1 MAVKILRD
9 KEPIGDSL
17 PMLHRDFQVLEMKPI
32 VRKKRTP
39 EEKAARAAR
48 IEERKKKAAKGEKPD
63 PDDEDDEDD
72 DDGGENSDDTGN
84 EGKEAA
90 GKRDNDRFDISISSE
105 YPVERWFGREILD
118 HSAAAVDL
126 SRAKLGMSFLDS
138 HDAKSIVGIVE
149 NVKVGDDKVLRGKVR
164 FSRSAPAQ
172 QIKTDILDG
181 IRRFI
186 SVGYSVNEYSLDT
199 SSKTEGDTY
208 RATRWT
214 PMEASSVGVP
224 ADPTVGNDRKV
235 GDRLFTVSIRG
246 AVAPEVK
253 NPASE
258 PNPSREVTVT
268 EEEKKALAAASA
280 ASRTAAAEIL
290 RLGKVH
296 SIEHDVVMK
305 AVEEGRSLDEFS
317 RTCLEIVGSRG
328 GKPAAPAA
336 AENADRIDL
345 NDREQGEYNIARGIM
360 TCVRNDEM
368 SKAGTS
374 KRDNCFE
381 LEISEQIEKNWTG
394 KRHGGLF
401 VPWSIRH
408 ASPDLTPELRAKYQ
422 GRMKDLQKRAGLDS
436 GTATAGQELK
446 FTEPGEF
453 IQFLYNSMR
462 VKELGARTIAG
473 LRDNVSYPKQTGKAT
488 GSWVGENPGSD
499 VADSALTLGSIAS
512 SPKTYQS
519 SSSYSRQLLAQAVVD
534 VDTLVREDLGR
545 DLALAVDSVA
555 ILGGG
560 SNQPSGIGAT
570 SGVQSYTAIADAGNG
585 GALAWD
591 DIVKMSELLEDAN
604 ADQLG
609 DGAWLATPGIKS
621 SLKRTARLGNTIGL
635 PIWADDSTVD
645 GYRARS
651 SNQVKKN
658 TTKGS
663 SGATLHTIIRG
674 IFETMVIGM
683 WGSGFELVVDPYRL
697 KKQGMIELTTFMLTD
712 VVLKYPVA
720 FVVCTAVVTT

>member
-1 MAVKILRD
+1 MKVLERKSE
-9 KEPIGDSL
+9 KIGDAL
-17 PMLHRDFQVLEMKPI
+17 PMLCRDFEVLEMIPI
-32 VRKKRTP
+32 
-39 EEKAARAAR
+39 AARQKKFLSAAEVIAR
-48 IEERKKKAAKGEKPD
+48 AERAERRKKKKDAGEPPD
-63 PDDEDDEDD
+63 PDDDEDD
-72 DDGGENSDDTGN
+72 DSGENSDDTGN

-90 GKRDNDRFDISISSE
+90 GKRDEDRFDISISSE
-105 YPVERWFGREILD
+105 YPVERWFGKEILD
-118 HSAAAVDL
+118 HSPDAIDL
-126 SRAKLGMSFLDS
+126 SRAKLGLSFLDS
-138 HDAKSIVGIVE
+138 HDARSVIGIVE
-149 NVKVGDDKVLRGKVR
+149 KVKAGDDKKLRGQVR

-172 QIKTDILDG
+172 QIKADIQDG

-186 SVGYSVNEYSLDT
+186 SVGYMVNEYTLEK
-199 SSKTEGDTY
+199 SSKDEGDTY
-208 RATRWT
+208 RATKWT

-224 ADPTVGNDRKV
+224 ADPTVGNDRAA
-235 GDRLFTVSIRG
+235 GDRQYPVLVRS
-246 AVAPEVK
+246 A

-258 PNPSREVTVT
+258 PNLKEVTVEPT
-268 EEEKKALAAASA
+268 VAE
-280 ASRTAAAEIL
+280 SRTAAAEII

-296 SIEHDVVMK
+296 SIDGERVAK
-305 AVEEGRSLDEFS
+305 AVGDGETVEAFSRFVLDE
-317 RTCLEIVGSRG
+317 VAKRG
-328 GKPAAPAA
+328 GKAVVQPP
-336 AENADRIDL
+336 AENQERLDL
-345 NDREQGEYNIARGIM
+345 TEKEQKEYNLARGIM
-360 TCVRNDEM
+360 AMIHNMDAPAQREN
-368 SKAGTS
+368 S
-374 KRDNCFE
+374 FE
-381 LEISEQIEKNWTG
+381 LEISEEIAKTYRG
-394 KRHGGLF
+394 KRGGGML
-401 VPWSIRH
+401 VPWSLRH
-408 ASPDLTPELRAKYQ
+408 AWTPNLTKQFGDQPRLAHQ
-422 GRMKDLQKRAGLDS
+422 LQTRAGLDS
-436 GTATAGQELK
+436 GTSTAGAELK

-534 VDTLVREDLGR
+534 VDTLVREDLAR
-545 DLALAVDSVA
+545 DMALAVDTVA
-555 ILGGG
+555 IVGGG
-560 SNQPSGIGAT
+560 SNQPTGIVAT
-570 SGVQSYTAIADAGNG
+570 SGVQSYVTIADAGNG

-591 DIVKMSELLEDAN
+591 DIIIMSEKLEDAN

-609 DGAWLATPGIKS
+609 DGAWLTTPGVKS

-651 SNQVKKN
+651 SNQVVKN
-658 TTKGS
+658 STKGS
-663 SGATLHTIIRG
+663 SGATLHTLIRG

-712 VVLKYPVA
+712 VTLKYPVA
-720 FVVCTAVVTT
+720 FVVAKYVVTT

>member
-1 MAVKILRD
+1 MNPLLTKQ
-9 KEPIGDSL
+9 KEKLGDSL
-17 PMLHRDFQVLEMKPI
+17 PMLSREFEILEMKP
-32 VRKKRTP
+32 VKRRQKKVLTP
-39 EEKAARAAR
+39 EEVAARAAEK
-48 IEERKKKAAKGEKPD
+48 EERKNKKAAGKPD
-63 PDDEDDEDD
+63 DSADDDEEDD
-72 DDGGENSDDTGN
+72 DDDAEENSDDTDN
-84 EGKEAA
+84 EEDEAA
-90 GKRDNDRFDISISSE
+90 GKRDEDRFDISISSE
-105 YPVERWFGREILD
+105 YPVERWFGKEILD
-118 HSAAAVDL
+118 HSTDAVDL
-126 SRAKLGMSFLDS
+126 SRAKRGLSFLDS
-138 HDAKSIVGIVE
+138 HEAKSVIGIVE
-149 NVKVGDDKVLRGKVR
+149 KVKVGDDKKLRGQLR
-164 FSRSAPAQ
+164 FSRGAQAQ
-172 QIKTDILDG
+172 QIKTDIQDG

-186 SVGYSVNEYSLDT
+186 SVGYMVIEYTLVT
-199 SSKTEGDTY
+199 SSKDEGDTY
-208 RATRWT
+208 RASKWT

-224 ADPTVGNDRKV
+224 ADPTVGNDRKA
-235 GDRLFTVSIRG
+235 GDRQYPVLVRS
-246 AVAPEVK
+246 A

-258 PNPSREVTVT
+258 PNLKEVNVPETVAVDVT
-268 EEEKKALAAASA
+268 AH
-280 ASRTAAAEIL
+280 RTAAAEII

-296 SIEHDVVMK
+296 QFDQERTAQ
-305 AVEEGRSLDEFS
+305 AVSDGMSVDAFS
-317 RTCLEIVGSRG
+317 RLVLEEVAKRG
-328 GKPAAPAA
+328 AKTLVQPPSDGQ
-336 AENADRIDL
+336 ERLDL
-345 NDREQGEYNIARGIM
+345 TDKDQKEYNLARGIM
-360 TCVRNDEM
+360 TAVKNIEAA
-368 SKAGTS
+368 SSGGSS
-374 KRDNCFE
+374 KRENSFE
-381 LEISEQIEKNWTG
+381 MEISDTIEKDWKG
-394 KRHGGLF
+394 SRHGGLF
-401 VPWSIRH
+401 IPWSIRH
-408 ASPDLTPELRAKYQ
+408 AMTPELRAKYPKLFS
-422 GRMKDLQKRAGLDS
+422 MRAGLDS

-473 LRDNVSYPKQTGKAT
+473 LRDNVSYPKQTGKAS

-545 DLALAVDSVA
+545 DMALAVDSVA
-555 ILGGG
+555 IVGGG
-560 SNQPSGIGAT
+560 SNQPSGIGST
-570 SGVQSYTAIADAGNG
+570 SGVQSYVTIADAGNG

-609 DGAWLATPGIKS
+609 DGAWLSTPGVKS

-651 SNQVKKN
+651 SNQVTKN
-658 TTKGS
+658 STKGS
-663 SGATLHTIIRG
+663 SGATLHTLIRG

-712 VVLKYPVA
+712 VTLKYPVA
-720 FVVCTAVVTT
+720 FVVAKFVVTT

>member
-1 MAVKILRD
+1 MKAPVLERQTEKL
-9 KEPIGDSL
+9 GDSL
-17 PMLHRDFQVLEMKPI
+17 PMLTREFEVIGMTLVKRE
-32 VRKKRTP
+32 KKIRTP
-39 EEKAARAAR
+39 EELAARAERAER
-48 IEERKKKAAKGEKPD
+48 RKKKKDAGEEPD
-63 PDDEDDEDD
+63 PEDADD
-72 DDGGENSDDTGN
+72 DDDDSGENSDDTGN

-90 GKRDNDRFDISISSE
+90 GKRDEDRFAISISSE
-105 YPVERWFGREILD
+105 FPVQRWFGTEILD
-118 HSAAAVDL
+118 HSAGAVDL
-126 SRAKLGMSFLDS
+126 SRAKRGLSFLDS
-138 HDAKSIVGIVE
+138 HDAKSVIGIVE
-149 NVKVGDDKVLRGKVR
+149 NVKVGDDKKLRGQVR

-181 IRRFI
+181 IRKFI
-186 SVGYSVNEYSLDT
+186 SVGYSINEYTLVK
-199 SSKTEGDTY
+199 SSKEEGDTY
-208 RATRWT
+208 RATKWT

-224 ADPTVGNDRKV
+224 ADPTVGNDRKA
-235 GDRLFTVSIRG
+235 GDRQYPVLVRS
-246 AVAPEVK
+246 A

-258 PNPSREVTVT
+258 PNPKEVTVET
-268 EEEKKALAAASA
+268 QVAESRAAG
-280 ASRTAAAEIL
+280 AEII

-296 SIEHDVVMK
+296 QIDQERVAK
-305 AVEEGRSLDEFS
+305 AVADGETVDAFS
-317 RTCLEIVGSRG
+317 RYVLEEVSKRG
-328 GKPAAPAA
+328 ARPAAQPSPE
-336 AENADRIDL
+336 ENAERIAL
-345 NDREQGEYNIARGIM
+345 TEKEQKEYNLARGIM
-360 TCVRNDEM
+360 TAIRNIEAASSGGTQKRENSFEM
-368 SKAGTS
+368 
-374 KRDNCFE
+374 
-381 LEISEQIEKNWTG
+381 EISQDIEKSW
-394 KRHGGLF
+394 KRGSHGGLF
-401 VPWSIRH
+401 VPWSLRH
-408 ASPDLTPELRAKYQ
+408 AWSPELQTKFGPILKQ
-422 GRMKDLQKRAGLDS
+422 RAGLDS

-473 LRDNVSYPKQTGKAT
+473 LRDNVSYPKQTGKAS

-534 VDTLVREDLGR
+534 VDTLVREDLAR
-545 DLALAVDSVA
+545 DMALAVDSVA
-555 ILGGG
+555 IVGGG
-560 SNQPSGIGAT
+560 SNQPTGIVAT
-570 SGVQSYTAIADAGNG
+570 SGVQSYVAISDSGNG

-591 DIVKMSELLEDAN
+591 DIVIMSEKLEDAN
-604 ADQLG
+604 ADTLG
-609 DGAWLATPGIKS
+609 DGAWLTTPGIKS

-635 PIWADDSTVD
+635 PIWADDSSVD

-651 SNQVKKN
+651 SNQVTKN
-658 TTKGS
+658 STKGS

-720 FVVCTAVVTT
+720 FVVAKYVATT

>member
-1 MAVKILRD
+1 MKIVERKAEKLG
-9 KEPIGDSL
+9 ESL
-17 PMLHRDFQVLEMKPI
+17 PMLMRDFEIVEMVPI
-32 VRKKRTP
+32 AKRQKKVFTP
-39 EEKAARAAR
+39 EEKAARADRRKAKKDAG
-48 IEERKKKAAKGEKPD
+48 EEAD
-63 PDDEDDEDD
+63 PEDDQDLE
-72 DDGGENSDDTGN
+72 ENSDDTGN

-90 GKRDNDRFDISISSE
+90 GKRDEDRFNISISSE
-105 YPVERWFGREILD
+105 YPVERWFGKEILD
-118 HSAAAVDL
+118 HSPESIDL
-126 SRAKLGMSFLDS
+126 SRAKLGLSFLDS
-138 HDAKSIVGIVE
+138 HDAKSVIGIVE
-149 NVKVGDDKVLRGKVR
+149 KVKAGDDKKLRGQVR
-164 FSRSAPAQ
+164 FSRNPQAQ
-172 QIKTDILDG
+172 QIKTDIQDG

-186 SVGYSVNEYSLDT
+186 SVGYMVNEYTLDK
-199 SSKTEGDTY
+199 SSKDEGDTY
-208 RATRWT
+208 RATKWT

-224 ADPTVGNDRKV
+224 ADPTVGNDRKA
-235 GDRLFTVSIRG
+235 GDRQYPVFVRS
-246 AVAPEVK
+246 A

-258 PNPSREVTVT
+258 PNLKEVTVEPT
-268 EEEKKALAAASA
+268 VAE
-280 ASRTAAAEIL
+280 SRTAAAEII

-296 SIEHDVVMK
+296 SIDQERVAK
-305 AVEEGRSLDEFS
+305 AVGDGESVEAFSRHVLDE
-317 RTCLEIVGSRG
+317 VAKRG
-328 GKPAAPAA
+328 GKAVVQPPA
-336 AENADRIDL
+336 EHQERLDL
-345 NDREQGEYNIARGIM
+345 TEKEQKEYNLARGIM
-360 TCVRNDEM
+360 VAIQNIEAA
-368 SKAGTS
+368 SSGSAS
-374 KRDNCFE
+374 KRENSFE
-381 LEISEQIEKNWTG
+381 MEISQEIEKKWTG
-394 KRHGGLF
+394 SRHGGLF
-401 VPWSIRH
+401 VPWSLRH
-408 ASPDLTPELRAKYQ
+408 AWTPDLTKQFGNQPGLKRQ
-422 GRMKDLQKRAGLDS
+422 LQMRAGLDS

-519 SSSYSRQLLAQAVVD
+519 SSSYSRQLLAQAVID
-534 VDTLVREDLGR
+534 VDTLVREDLAR
-545 DLALAVDSVA
+545 DMALAVDSVA
-555 ILGGG
+555 IVGGG
-560 SNQPSGIGAT
+560 SNQPTGIVAT
-570 SGVQSYTAIADAGNG
+570 SGVQSYVAIADAGNG

-609 DGAWLATPGIKS
+609 DGAWLTTPGVKS

-645 GYRARS
+645 GYRSRS
-651 SNQVKKN
+651 SNQVVKN
-658 TTKGS
+658 STKGS

-712 VVLKYPVA
+712 VTLKYPVA
-720 FVVCTAVVTT
+720 FVVAKYVSTI

>member
-1 MAVKILRD
+1 MNPTAQRE
-9 KEPIGDSL
+9 KEKLGDSL
-17 PMLHRDFQVLEMKPI
+17 PMLMREFEILEMIPVAKR
-32 VRKKRTP
+32 RKKVLTP
-39 EEKAARAAR
+39 AEVEARAAR
-48 IEERKKKAAKGEKPD
+48 RALRKKKADAGEPPD
-63 PDDEDDEDD
+63 PADDPDADEPE
-72 DDGGENSDDTGN
+72 ENSDDTGN

-90 GKRDNDRFDISISSE
+90 GKRDEDRFDISISSE
-105 YPVERWFGREILD
+105 YPVERWFGREVLD
-118 HSAAAVDL
+118 HSADAVDL
-126 SRAKLGMSFLDS
+126 SRAKLGLSFLDS
-138 HDAKSIVGIVE
+138 HDAKSVIGIVE
-149 NVKVGDDKVLRGKVR
+149 NVKVADKILRGQVR

-172 QIKTDILDG
+172 QVKTDIQDG

-186 SVGYSVNEYSLDT
+186 SVGYAVNEYTLAV
-199 SSKTEGDTY
+199 SSKEEGDTY
-208 RATRWT
+208 RATKWT
-214 PMEASSVGVP
+214 PMEASSVAVP
-224 ADPTVGNDRKV
+224 ADPTVGNGRKESGRQYPV
-235 GDRLFTVSIRG
+235 LVRS
-246 AVAPEVK
+246 E

-258 PNPSREVTVT
+258 PNLREVNVETATAATQVT
-268 EEEKKALAAASA
+268 E
-280 ASRTAAAEIL
+280 SRTAAAEII

-296 SIEHDVVMK
+296 SIDSGK
-305 AVEEGRSLDEFS
+305 VEQFVRDGKSVDDFS
-317 RTCLEIVGSRG
+317 RFVLEEVGKRG
-328 GKPAAPAA
+328 GKAITQPP
-336 AENADRIDL
+336 AENQERL
-345 NDREQGEYNIARGIM
+345 ELTEKEQKNYNLARGIM
-360 TCVRNDEM
+360 TAVTNIEAATNGSAAKRANSFEM
-368 SKAGTS
+368 
-374 KRDNCFE
+374 E
-381 LEISEQIEKNWTG
+381 VSEEIEKNWS
-394 KRHGGLF
+394 RESHGGLF
-401 VPWSIRH
+401 VPWSLRH
-408 ASPDLTPELRAKYQ
+408 AWTPELQKRYP
-422 GRMKDLQKRAGLDS
+422 MQKRAGLDS

-519 SSSYSRQLLAQAVVD
+519 SSSYSRQLLAQAVID

-555 ILGGG
+555 IVGGG

-570 SGVQSYTAIADAGNG
+570 SGVQSYVTIADAGNG
-585 GALAWD
+585 GVLAWD

-609 DGAWLATPGIKS
+609 DGAWLSTPGVKS

-651 SNQVKKN
+651 SNQVTKN
-658 TTKGS
+658 STKGT
-663 SGATLHTIIRG
+663 SGATLHTLVRG

-712 VVLKYPVA
+712 VTLKYPVA
-720 FVVCTAVVTT
+720 FVVAKYVVTT

>member
-172 QIKTDILDG
+172 QIKTDIQDG

-186 SVGYSVNEYSLDT
+186 SVGYSVNEYALDK
-199 SSKTEGDTY
+199 SSKEEGDTY

-235 GDRLFTVSIRG
+235 GDRLYPVSIRG
-246 AVAPEVK
+246 AVAQEVK

-268 EEEKKALAAASA
+268 EEEKKALAT

-305 AVEEGRSLDEFS
+305 AVEEGRSVDEFS
-317 RTCLEIVGSRG
+317 RICLDAVAARG

-336 AENADRIDL
+336 AENADRIELTDK
-345 NDREQGEYNIARGIM
+345 EQRNYNLARGIM
-360 TCVRNDEM
+360 TAISNDEA
-368 SKAGTS
+368 SKSGSA
-374 KRDNCFE
+374 KRFNSFE
-381 LEISEQIEKNWTG
+381 TEVSQEIEKNWRGGT
-394 KRHGGLF
+394 HGGLF
-401 VPWSIRH
+401 VPWSLRH
-408 ASPDLTPELRAKYQ
+408 AWTPNLTQRFGEN
-422 GRMKDLQKRAGLDS
+422 GGVQKRAGLDS

-519 SSSYSRQLLAQAVVD
+519 SSSYSRQLLAQAVID
-534 VDTLVREDLGR
+534 VDTLVREDLAR

-560 SNQPSGIGAT
+560 SNQPTGIGGTA
-570 SGVQSYTAIADAGNG
+570 GIQSYNMIADAGNG
-585 GALAWD
+585 GAPAWD
-591 DIVKMSELLEDAN
+591 DIVKMTELLEDAN
-604 ADQLG
+604 VDTLG
-609 DGAWLATPGIKS
+609 GGAWLTTPGVKS

-645 GYRARS
+645 GYKAAS
-651 SNQVKKN
+651 TNQVKKN

-663 SGATLHTIIRG
+663 SGATLHTLIRG
-674 IFETMVIGM
+674 IFEQLVIGM

-712 VVLKYPVA
+712 IVVKYPTA
-720 FVVCTAVVTT
+720 FVVAVNVVTT